1 MPFWRPAAG
10 PEQFK
15 PINRYPALKD
25 DRSTRPECS
34 WGGFKDV
41 TPTFAPVRL
50 GRERWTSG
58 LILPRH
64 RHEQGYI
71 AIRRPYR
78 GGACSLAPVMRS
90 RPASLLRYSARSATL
105 MSRSPSPLG
114 FFGTF
119 SMPATPKL
127 AVTWRV
133 VLPLEKGSAAS
144 ASRSL
149 RHTNIA

>member
-10 PEQFK
+10 SEQFK

-25 DRSTRPECS
+25 DRSIPPECS

-41 TPTFAPVRL
+41 TPIFAPVRL

-71 AIRRPYR
+71 
-78 GGACSLAPVMRS
+78 C
-90 RPASLLRYSARSATL
+90 
-105 MSRSPSPLG
+105 
-114 FFGTF
+114 
-119 SMPATPKL
+119 
-127 AVTWRV
+127 V
-133 VLPLEKGSAAS
+133 VLSGGFEEAGDCGRRIVRAGDVNC
-144 ASRSL
+144 
-149 RHTNIA
+149 HE